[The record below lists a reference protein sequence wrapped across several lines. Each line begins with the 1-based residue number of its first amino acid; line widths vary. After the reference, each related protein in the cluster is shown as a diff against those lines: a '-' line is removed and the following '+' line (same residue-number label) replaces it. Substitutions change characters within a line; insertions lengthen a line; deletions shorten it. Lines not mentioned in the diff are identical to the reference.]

1 VSDAIAAWLYGTKV
15 ALVTRERRLRLAYT
29 EEALQRFELGTPLL
43 SIALPLKYDRYN
55 HLPVYAF
62 LEGLLPEGESR
73 RAIARDVGVVSDDT
87 FGMIRALGRECAGA
101 IVFQPEDEPPP
112 PVPTTEKAQRLTDDE
127 LAELIVNLREAP
139 LGVGDRVRIS
149 LAGVQEKLLLTKMH
163 DGSWGRPIDGTPSTH
178 ILKPAIARFP
188 NTVENEAFCMR
199 VAKHLGLDVSNVAT
213 TTIGGRKLLVV
224 ERYDRSVAEAG
235 AVERI
240 HQEDFCQA
248 THVPPTQKYEDDGG
262 PSLRKIAGI
271 LQVVAP
277 AGAATSLLRAVIL
290 NVLLGNGDAHGKNFS
305 LLHER
310 SGVIRLAPL
319 YDLMSTFF
327 YNDNQLAMRIDN
339 VLRINQV
346 RTIRLL
352 NEAEAWG
359 MNRDLALEVVIGLL
373 ARVPEAVE
381 AAVAE
386 TPDLPPE
393 LPALVLRQL
402 AQLNGPEA

>member
-1 VSDAIAAWLYGTKV
+1 
-15 ALVTRERRLRLAYT
+15 
-29 EEALQRFELGTPLL
+29 
-43 SIALPLKYDRYN
+43 
-55 HLPVYAF
+55 
-62 LEGLLPEGESR
+62 
-73 RAIARDVGVVSDDT
+73 
-87 FGMIRALGRECAGA
+87 
-101 IVFQPEDEPPP
+101 
-112 PVPTTEKAQRLTDDE
+112 
-127 LAELIVNLREAP
+127 
-139 LGVGDRVRIS
+139 
-149 LAGVQEKLLLTKMH
+149 
-163 DGSWGRPIDGTPSTH
+163 
-178 ILKPAIARFP
+178 
-188 NTVENEAFCMR
+188 MR

-224 ERYDRSVAEAG
+224 ERYDRSVAETG

-248 THVPPTQKYEDDGG
+248 TQVPPTQKYEDDGG